1 MTDSSPGAG
10 VQTTSESDTSTASGS
25 DTSMTLAALQDVIER
40 TYGLRDRSRGVST
53 SVAWLCEEVGELAQA
68 IRKGTPAQQRHEFAD
83 VVAWVVSLAN
93 QMDVDLA
100 EAVNGRYAA
109 GCPRCGTIPCSCPM

>member
-1 MTDSSPGAG
+1 MTSHGTPTHPSEVPATHVAQPLDSL
-10 VQTTSESDTSTASGS
+10 SE
-25 DTSMTLAALQDVIER
+25 LQRIIER
-40 TYGLRDRSRGVST
+40 TFGRRDRARGVAT

-100 EAVNGRYAA
+100 AAVGERYAD
-109 GCPRCGTIPCSCPM
+109 GCARCRSMPCTCPM